1 MQTLTETSVY
11 PDLKHLYVHIPFCQ
25 TRCAYCDFNTF
36 ANREDFMTRYVAAL
50 CAHLERIATSQTP
63 PSPAWS
69 STAADLQPSVPFSAT
84 DVAGP
89 LRRADLPHTVFLGG
103 GTPTAL
109 PIALL
114 EKVMQ
119 RVSTL
124 FPLAQAEVTSEANPG
139 TVLGDEY
146 LRAMRG
152 MGINRLSMGVQ
163 SLHDPTLRIL
173 GRIHTAAE
181 ARASYATARRVGFE
195 NINLDFIFG
204 LPGQDLDQWE
214 AALRELV
221 SWEID
226 HLALYSLIVEPGTP
240 LAAQVAAG
248 RVVVPTDD
256 ATADMYER
264 AIDIL
269 GSAGYIQYEVSNW
282 ARPGNSALSASQIL
296 PAYASRHNVAYW
308 LNADYLGV
316 GAGAHSHSRR
326 LRWADERVLEQFAQR
341 VRRGEAPIAE
351 TTPLVQSDVEGETM
365 MMGLRLSTG
374 VGYRHFQERCGRAL
388 EEAFAAELAELVGL
402 ELIERDDH
410 GVRLTERGR
419 MIGNTVFARF
429 LA

>member
-1 MQTLTETSVY
+1 MQTLPETSVY

-50 CAHLERIATSQTP
+50 CTHLERSATGQTP
-63 PSPAWS
+63 PSPTWS
-69 STAADLQPSVPFSAT
+69 SIAADLQPGVPFSAS

-89 LRRADLPHTVFLGG
+89 LRRADLPRTVFLGG

-119 RVSTL
+119 RVSRL
-124 FPLAQAEVTSEANPG
+124 LPLAQAEVTSEANPG

-181 ARASYATARRVGFE
+181 ARASYETARRVGFE

-204 LPGQDLDQWE
+204 LPGQDVDQWE

-282 ARPGNSALSASQIL
+282 ARPGNPALSASQIL

-341 VRRGEAPIAE
+341 VGRGEAPIAE
-351 TTPLVQSDVEGETM
+351 TTPLVQSDIEGETM

-374 VGYRHFQERCGRAL
+374 VGYRHFQERCVRSL
-388 EEAFAAELAELVGL
+388 EEAFAAELAELVDL
-402 ELIERDDH
+402 ELIVRDDH